1 MIGNHPNQ
9 LRFLGYKYKRL
20 TTKVTMNVNFRPKYY
35 QFCLVFLIFP
45 FNAIA
50 ECTDQERV
58 EMLNAGVSSEYIKSF
73 CELDIETEVEEKK
86 SGGNST
92 TETTIPEEEEIKVES
107 DRIVELESR
116 LESIENK
123 ENPAY
128 WRKHQPYGLGAGFM
142 FGNGSGGLFFF
153 DYNLDQRHQIHF
165 QADAVSNTGISLSGS
180 TIDVSQSV
188 ISILIRRSFSPNFGW
203 YYGGGFGFVTT
214 TVDYKYAGLSGGTT
228 YRYEAQANGS
238 GVLLDIGWQGYDGY
252 YFSIALQPLSVMNS
266 SDDFDIKQI
275 PDVSNHR
282 QYTQEQWDASQS
294 SARLL
299 LGFGWYFGD

>member
-1 MIGNHPNQ
+1 MQNKKILEFLRLQIRNFSKLIDMNINLKIGFYQ
-9 LRFLGYKYKRL
+9 LCCVL
-20 TTKVTMNVNFRPKYY
+20 
-35 QFCLVFLIFP
+35 LILP

-73 CELDIETEVEEKK
+73 CELDIETEAEEKK
-86 SGGNST
+86 SDGNST
-92 TETTIPEEEEIKVES
+92 TETWIPEEDDKKVES

-128 WRKHQPYGLGAGFM
+128 WREQQPYGLGAGFVL
-142 FGNGSGGLFFF
+142 GNGPGGWLFF

-165 QADAVSNTGISLSGS
+165 QADAVTNLGISLSGS
-180 TIDVSQSV
+180 TIDVSQTV

-203 YYGGGFGFVTT
+203 YYGGGLGFVTT
-214 TVDYKYAGLSGGTT
+214 SLDYNYADLSGGAA

-252 YFSIALQPLSVMNS
+252 YFSIAIQPLRVINS

-294 SARLL
+294 STRLL